1 MKSERDKGKTVLY
14 STHYMEEA
22 ETLCDKIYM
31 IHKGEFIAS
40 GSCEELKE
48 KYNTNN
54 LRDIFI
60 NLASQRGDLLED

>member
-1 MKSERDKGKTVLY
+1 
-14 STHYMEEA
+14 MEEA